1 MDTKPLLIRP
11 EFFTVKEAAVYLN
24 TSEKSVRR
32 FLERGILWSSKA
44 LRKKLIPRRCLESFW
59 ERTQ

>member
-1 MDTKPLLIRP
+1 MDTSSTLVRP

-24 TSEKSVRR
+24 LSEKSVRR
-32 FLERGILWSSKA
+32 CLARGILWSSKA
-44 LRKKLIPRRCLESFW
+44 LRKKLIPRRCLETFG